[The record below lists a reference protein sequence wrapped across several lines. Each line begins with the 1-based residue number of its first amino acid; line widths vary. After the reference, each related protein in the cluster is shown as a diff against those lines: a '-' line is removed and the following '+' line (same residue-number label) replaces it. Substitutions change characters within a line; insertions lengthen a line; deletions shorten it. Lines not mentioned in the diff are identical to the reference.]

1 MKRSILYTTVFSA
14 MMMVTGCGGG
24 DDSSNRNDKEN
35 VQLDTSPIKQN
46 TLYGANIDGIPS
58 YYVDDGQN
66 QVSYFHENDEWYG
79 VVENEDGKTNFS
91 FSDDFKEFTAL
102 NDKEKQILEIKQIND
117 KTVYQIV
124 SDLNNNVLS
133 AFAYF
138 EEDGRIFIAPL
149 DINDNIDKINKKD
162 ITERYENI
170 KS

>member
-1 MKRSILYTTVFSA
+1 MW
-14 MMMVTGCGGG
+14 GG

-91 FSDDFKEFTAL
+91 F
-102 NDKEKQILEIKQIND
+102 QMIL
-117 KTVYQIV
+117 
-124 SDLNNNVLS
+124 
-133 AFAYF
+133 
-138 EEDGRIFIAPL
+138 
-149 DINDNIDKINKKD
+149 
-162 ITERYENI
+162 
-170 KS
+170 KSLQP